1 MIRLFVGIE
10 LLPSLL
16 GSLGLARGGVEGA
29 RWQSDEQLHL
39 TLAFIGTVP
48 VHTMRE
54 IEDELSRIRFNPF
67 ELTLEGVGMFGTTDQ
82 PKALWAGVADGTPL
96 LHLHEKILN
105 TLEQI
110 DVTVDR
116 RRYKPH
122 VTLARFARGTKTCF
136 GDWVTSNGTLKSPP
150 QIVDHFSLFS
160 STQTS
165 EGPSYIAE
173 ARFAGSEEWQ
183 DHTEDDF
190 ALFGGHSK

>member
-10 LLPSLL
+10 LSPSLL
-16 GSLGLARGGVEGA
+16 GSLEFARGGVEGA

-39 TLAFIGTVP
+39 TLAFIGAVP
-48 VHTMRE
+48 AHTMRE
-54 IEDELSRIRFNPF
+54 IEDELSCIRFDPF
-67 ELTLEGVGMFGTTDQ
+67 ELVLEGVGMFGTSDQ

-96 LHLHEKILN
+96 QHLHEKILN

-110 DVTVDR
+110 DVTTDR

-122 VTLARFARGTKTCF
+122 VTLARFARGAKTYF
-136 GDWVTSNGTLKSPP
+136 GDWVTGNGTLKSPP
-150 QIVDHFSLFS
+150 QMVDHISLFS
-160 STQTS
+160 SRMTA

-173 ARFAGSEEWQ
+173 ARFAGSEDWQ
-183 DHTEDDF
+183 GDAEDDF